1 MSVDVRTRITAV
13 NGELKF
19 EVHTDHMDAQPVEK
33 TVAEEL
39 KGLTCRMLDLYLETL
54 KEPKEEL
61 EAECEILPST
71 SNPTTTTS

>member
-1 MSVDVRTRITAV
+1 MSVDVRVRISAV
-13 NGELKF
+13 EGELKF

-39 KGLTCRMLDLYLETL
+39 KGLTCRMLDLSLETL
-54 KEPKEEL
+54 KEPKEEIQ
-61 EAECEILPST
+61 AECETLPSI

>member
-13 NGELKF
+13 DGELKF

-54 KEPKEEL
+54 KEPTEEIQ
-61 EAECEILPST
+61 AECEQLPST